1 MKNLVVAIYARVS
14 SDQQTQAQT
23 IASQVAA
30 LRARVTAD
38 GCVLLPSVSLLMK
51 DIVARR
57 WSVRA
62 WNAYATSVP
71 MAESSGCT
79 CIRRIA

>member
-1 MKNLVVAIYARVS
+1 MKNLAVAMYARVS

-38 GCVLLPSVSLLMK
+38 DCVLLPEGEFI
-51 DIVARR
+51 D
-57 WSVRA
+57 
-62 WNAYATSVP
+62 
-71 MAESSGCT
+71 EG
-79 CIRRIA
+79 